1 MLRCLTMMLQRVETV
16 RRAEHLAEIFSSLRA
31 LGLAD
36 RGLFNEILQRVLGA
50 NPQLLGAWTVWEP
63 EALDGRD
70 AEYAGSMGHDR
81 TGRFIPFWHRAGGG
95 LHLQPNTDYDLPSAD
110 WYLVPSRSGRQSV
123 IDPYEYVVG
132 GKKLFIASQVAPIR
146 GEGRCLGVVGV
157 DIHMDAL
164 LGADLKF
171 ADAVLNRGHMV
182 LDADGMVRHASEST
196 RRLLAQYAG
205 GNGRDLPETL
215 RLAVRRKLARGEGGN
230 CTWRY
235 SKGNRRLIVRLIRH
249 PHVACFFLLVGEQ
262 ETGASA
268 GWELSPRETEVADWM
283 RRGKSNDEIAIILG
297 ISAHTVKN
305 HLERVFRKLGVENRH
320 AAAMALQTAVP
331 ELKAA

>member
-1 MLRCLTMMLQRVETV
+1 M

-31 LGLAD
+31 LGLAE
-36 RGLFNEILQRVLGA
+36 RGFLNDLLQRALRA
-50 NPQLLGAWTVWEP
+50 NPQLLGVWTVWEP

-70 AEYAGSMGHDR
+70 AQFAGTEGHDR

-95 LHLQPNTDYDLPSAD
+95 LHLQPNTDYDQPSAH

-123 IDPYEYVVG
+123 IDPYEYIVG

-157 DIHMDAL
+157 DIHMDSL
-164 LGADLKF
+164 LGADLNF
-171 ADAVLNRGHMV
+171 ADAVLNRGHVV
-182 LDADGMVRHASEST
+182 LDADGMVCHASEAT
-196 RRLLAQYAG
+196 RRLLSRYAG
-205 GNGRDLPETL
+205 GNGRDLPEAL
-215 RLAVRRKLARGEGGN
+215 RFAIRRKLARGEAGG

-249 PHVACFFLLVGEQ
+249 PHVACYFLLVGEQ
-262 ETGASA
+262 ETGASPA
-268 GWELSPRETEVADWM
+268 CELSPREAEVADWM
-283 RRGKSNDEIAIILG
+283 RRGKSNEEIAIILG

-320 AAAMALQTAVP
+320 AAAIALQSTVP
-331 ELKAA
+331 DLKAA